1 MPDRATNAGAV
12 RENGLS
18 LFLSP
23 TQARILQLAARG
35 MTDLAIA
42 IELECSP
49 RTVRAHLQVARIRLG
64 AMNTTNAVAIALSRQ
79 LITFETF

>member
-1 MPDRATNAGAV
+1 MPDRASAGAV
-12 RENGLS
+12 RENGLP

-35 MTDLAIA
+35 LTDFAIA

-49 RTVRAHLQVARIRLG
+49 RTVRAHLQAARLRLR
-64 AMNTTNAVAIALSRQ
+64 AANTTNAVAIALSRQ